1 MTVTES
7 RDDRFAA
14 AEAEVDR
21 GEPWR
26 FREPGI
32 PNPLTI
38 EALEWSTG
46 MTKFGEAEFLG
57 GVDAN
62 GKRWSVLVGGVVLS
76 KRLVEGTIEGWDD
89 ESGGFVVTQTL
100 GRVRPG
106 EVVSIKYTGDV
117 EGPNGPYPNFRVVRK
132 PPANEPYDPA
142 TAEFPEGY

>member
-7 RDDRFAA
+7 SDDRFAE

-26 FREPGI
+26 FREPGS

-38 EALEWSTG
+38 EALEWSKG

-62 GKRWSVLVGGVVLS
+62 GKRWSILVGGVVLN
-76 KRLVEGTIEGWDD
+76 KRLVEGTIEAWD
-89 ESGGFVVTQTL
+89 ENAGGFVVTETL
-100 GRVRPG
+100 GRVRAG
-106 EVVSIKYTGDV
+106 EIVSLKYTGDV

-132 PPANEPYDPA
+132 PAAVIDLEEDDGIPY
-142 TAEFPEGY
+142 

>member
-1 MTVTES
+1 VTVTES
-7 RDDRFAA
+7 SDDRFAA

-26 FREPGI
+26 FREPEA

-38 EALEWSTG
+38 EALDWSTG
-46 MTKFGEAEFLG
+46 MTKFGQAEFLG

-62 GKRWSVLVGGVVLS
+62 GKRWSVLVGGVVLN
-76 KRLVEGTIEGWDD
+76 KRLVEGTIEDWDD

-100 GRVRPG
+100 GRVQPG

-132 PPANEPYDPA
+132 PAAVRDLEEDDGIPY
-142 TAEFPEGY
+142 